1 MTQSTLRKNHSPAQ
15 SVTSCWKES
24 DMRRHE
30 LSHIDPNP
38 FKCTKCNEQLRT
50 QHSLEKH
57 QVFHCEKAFSC
68 NQCDAKFVKA
78 SGLKSH
84 HERTKHSNK
93 TPITITANVETNE
106 RVCNDPEIFKCCS
119 CYLTFKTE
127 NALKAHEQ
135 GSSFYNY
142 N

>member
-1 MTQSTLRKNHSPAQ
+1 MNNSEHNT
-15 SVTSCWKES
+15 V
-24 DMRRHE
+24 
-30 LSHIDPNP
+30 
-38 FKCTKCNEQLRT
+38 LRT
-50 QHSLEKH
+50 IK
-57 QVFHCEKAFSC
+57 FSC

-106 RVCNDPEIFKCCS
+106 RVCNDPEIFKCGS

-127 NALKAHEQ
+127 NALKAHEITHTKAAPFTITTNLDTIWMKS
-135 GSSFYNY
+135 GTKGCAKMVCSTKMASGCPKTD
-142 N
+142 